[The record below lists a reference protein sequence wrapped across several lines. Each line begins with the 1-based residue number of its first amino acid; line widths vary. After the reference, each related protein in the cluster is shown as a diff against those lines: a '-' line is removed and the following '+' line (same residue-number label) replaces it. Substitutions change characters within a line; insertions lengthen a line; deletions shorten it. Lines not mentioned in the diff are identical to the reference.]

1 MQHRLVLHHLTG
13 EFRSRW
19 RGWIHAIA
27 TCAALPAGIVLIVLA
42 EGILATVATSVY
54 VASLIALF
62 STSAAYHILARSRRA
77 QLVMQRLDHAM
88 VYVLIAGTYTP
99 VCLLALSDR
108 LGMVMLCVV
117 WATAAI
123 GILLKSLWKAR
134 VFASALYIV
143 LGWMVIFVLPWAY
156 QQIGLTTLGLYAV
169 GGVVF
174 TTGAVMFLRR
184 FPKLRPDVFGFHEV
198 WHVMTVV
205 AVICQFVATALLV
218 R

>member
-1 MQHRLVLHHLTG
+1 
-13 EFRSRW
+13 
-19 RGWIHAIA
+19 
-27 TCAALPAGIVLIVLA
+27 VLIVLA

-99 VCLLALSDR
+99 VCLLALPDR

-156 QQIGLTTLGLYAV
+156 QQIGLTTFGLYAV

-205 AVICQFVATALLV
+205 AVICQFAATALLV